1 MSGATAQPAPGPA
14 APILVFAVGNLSRGD
29 DAVGPLLA
37 GRLAEAGVP
46 GVEVL
51 VDFQLQV
58 EHALDLAG
66 RERVI
71 FVDACVDAEQPVVVR
86 PVVADAKF
94 AATSHALEPAQVLQ
108 TWVRVTGTAPPPAVL
123 LGVRAHSFELGEDL
137 SAEARRA
144 CDDAWPVLLG
154 LCRA

>member
-1 MSGATAQPAPGPA
+1 MSGTPGTPAPAVPRT
-14 APILVFAVGNLSRGD
+14 LVLAVGNLSRGD

-37 GRLAEAGVP
+37 ERLAAAEVP

-58 EHALDLAG
+58 EHALDLDG

-71 FVDACVDAEQPVVVR
+71 FVDACVDTDEPCVVR
-86 PVVADAKF
+86 PIAADARF
-94 AATSHALEPAQVLQ
+94 ASTSHALEPAQVLQ
-108 TWVRVTGTAPPPAVL
+108 TYVRVRGTAPPPAVL
-123 LGVRAHSFELGEDL
+123 LGVRARSFELGEDL
-137 SAEARRA
+137 SSDARQA
-144 CDDAWPVLLG
+144 CERAWPILLG